1 VAPLQ
6 IKNLEKG
13 LQSLLDKRESEGT
26 LRALTLPRNLIDFY
40 SNDYLGFS
48 RSEELFQRISER
60 ASELPHFVGATGS
73 RLLSG
78 NSSYAEEVENKL
90 SNFFCGQSATI
101 FNSGYA
107 ANLGVLSSI
116 PQRGDTILYDE
127 LSHASLKDGAR
138 LSLAKRFPFRHN
150 DLNDLESKLK
160 ISSGNIY
167 IVVESVYSMDGDLCP
182 LNELILLS
190 KQYNAFI
197 ILDEAHSTGIFGEKG
212 NGIANHLKCV
222 DDISIRIY
230 TFGKA
235 LGCHGACV
243 IGSETL
249 KNFLVNYSRPF
260 IYSTALPFHSLAA
273 IECAIDFLTQNLS
286 LKNLLFEKIKL
297 FNELM
302 EKRHSNPTP
311 IQTTIFQDA
320 QSVKKIS
327 SQLQESGFDLR
338 AIVAPTVP
346 KGKERLR
353 ICLHAFN
360 DDTDVRRL
368 CQLINDLTA

>member
-1 VAPLQ
+1 
-6 IKNLEKG
+6 LEKG

-48 RSEELFQRISER
+48 RSEELFQRINER
-60 ASELPHFVGATGS
+60 ASKLPHFVGATGS

-78 NSSYAEEVENKL
+78 NSFYAEEVENKL

-182 LNELILLS
+182 LNELISLS

-197 ILDEAHSTGIFGEKG
+197 ILDEAHSTGTFGKKG
-212 NGIANHLKCV
+212 NGVANELNCA

-243 IGSETL
+243 LGSETV
-249 KNFLVNYSRPF
+249 KNFLINYSRPF

-273 IECAIDFLTQNLS
+273 MECAIDFLTENLS

-297 FNELM
+297 FNQLM
-302 EKRHSNPTP
+302 EKRHANPTP
-311 IQTTIFQDA
+311 IQTAIFQDA
-320 QSVKKIS
+320 HSVKKIS

-360 DDTDVRRL
+360 EDDDIRRL
-368 CQLINDLTA
+368 CQSINDLTS